1 MPYFEK
7 HIEKHLKQNKN
18 IILSAHGNTIRALG
32 KKIFNISDK
41 NINFLEKRK
50 IIVKRHPFEDH
61 YNYDS
66 LELEFD
72 DGLDILM
79 TEKDMVKCKD
89 FNNKKIWYVPVE
101 VEFVESDMKW
111 LSDIEELT
119 RKA

>member
-1 MPYFEK
+1 MIEYFEG
-7 HIEKHLKQNKN
+7 HEV
-18 IILSAHGNTIRALG
+18 HGVTGIGNPDR
-32 KKIFNISDK
+32 FF
-41 NINFLEKRK
+41 NFLEKKK
-50 IIVKRHPFEDH
+50 IIVKRHPFRDH
-61 YNYDS
+61 ANYDP
-66 LELEFD
+66 LDLEFD

-111 LSDIEELT
+111 LSDIEELA